1 MTRIIACINMSL
13 DGYFDHD
20 AIHPGE
26 DVHRH
31 YENLLRGA
39 DRLLY
44 GRTTYELMQYWQDL
58 LENPSG
64 VESMDQFAQAIDAI
78 PKTVFSSTLQSTG
91 WHSAELSNQPL
102 LEEITRLKNGAG
114 NYVLVG
120 SRSLLL
126 QLLEAGA
133 LDELQLC
140 IHPVLVG
147 KGKALF
153 ENLSLELKLHSVRK
167 LDSGAVIH
175 YYGSPANTPSA
186 PESTPRI

>member
-1 MTRIIACINMSL
+1 MSRIIACINMSL

-20 AIHPGE
+20 SIHPGE

-31 YENLLRGA
+31 YENLIRGA

-44 GRTTYELMQYWQDL
+44 GRTTYELMQYWQNL

-64 VESMDQFAQAIDAI
+64 VEAMDQFAQAIDAI
-78 PKTVFSSTLQSTG
+78 PKTVFSSTLEATS
-91 WHSAELSNQPL
+91 WHSAERSDTPL
-102 LEEITRLKNGAG
+102 LEKVKQLKKQSG

-126 QLLEAGA
+126 QLLEAGL

-147 KGKALF
+147 KGRALF
-153 ENLSLELKLHSVRK
+153 ENLSLDLKLHAVRK
-167 LDSGAVIH
+167 LDSGAVIL
-175 YYGSPANTPSA
+175 YYGSPA
-186 PESTPRI
+186 